1 MLRSGTTRTKVMAI
15 AAGTAA
21 SLALG
26 AGVVAGLTGASAAD
40 APKATPTAKPTPKAN
55 GNGPNGGGAPG
66 LRGGPGHRG
75 FGLGLGGDAAALA
88 KKLGVS
94 EDKLKTALKNVRD
107 DLRPDKGVR
116 PKAGTRPDP
125 SVLQENFATALAK
138 ELGISSAKVTAAL
151 DSLKADHQAE
161 RAKEFQA
168 RLDQAV
174 KDGKLT
180 QAEADAVLKAAKAGI
195 IGMGGPRHP

>member
-1 MLRSGTTRTKVMAI
+1 MLRPGTTRTKVMAI

-26 AGVVAGLTGASAAD
+26 AGVVAGLTGANAAD
-40 APKATPTAKPTPKAN
+40 NPTATPTATPTPKAN
-55 GNGPNGGGAPG
+55 GNGPNGLGAPG

-75 FGLGLGGDAAALA
+75 FGLGLGGDRAALA
-88 KKLGVS
+88 KELGVS
-94 EDKLKTALKNVRD
+94 EDKLKTALQNVRD

-125 SVLQENFATALAK
+125 RVLQEKFATALAK

-151 DSLKADHQAE
+151 DSLKAEHEAE
-161 RAKEFQA
+161 RAKEFEA

-180 QAEADAVLKAAKAGI
+180 QTEADAVLKAAKAGI
-195 IGMGGPRHP
+195 IGTGGPRHP